1 MMLEMVEQYYGATQQ
16 PCPVTYLAKRSGL
29 HHETARER
37 VAALFSK
44 GFVLAPGSPV
54 TPASPVAIPRDVPGR
69 NRQRHVIYLLLN
81 PTARLVKIGRTIRLE
96 DRVRELKRAAGKLVM
111 LIGACDASVGDGN
124 LMTELCWH
132 RRFAAARVTG
142 EWFSITPD
150 LRDEI
155 ATRFGIDLA
164 HWDSSG
170 ATG

>member
-1 MMLEMVEQYYGATQQ
+1 MMLKMVEQYYGATQQ

-54 TPASPVAIPRDVPGR
+54 TPAFPVAIPREAPGLR
-69 NRQRHVIYLLLN
+69 RHRHVIYLLLN
-81 PTARLVKIGRTIRLE
+81 PAARLVKIGRTIRLE
-96 DRVRELKRAAGKLVM
+96 DRILELKRGAGKIVM
-111 LIGACDASVGDGN
+111 LIGACDAFVGDGD

-150 LRDEI
+150 LRSEI
-155 ATRFGIDLA
+155 TARFGIDLA
-164 HWDSSG
+164 HWDPAG
-170 ATG
+170 AAD